1 MFEWLFD
8 FTTFGIL
15 RLIVYA
21 AVGVLIG
28 VLLRHYLWR
37 AKNQIM
43 YCRERDGRGV
53 EIDVKEEDALSLITN
68 SNPIM
73 RFYKWGRSYE
83 FQKRGRSF
91 TRFFGKEGTG
101 YIWRLMGFSQSKKNP
116 KKIELEFPT
125 LEEAIIHKW
134 GKEKYKDVPENLQEK
149 LRDNKMLVTVGLE
162 PGITPKGYV
171 PITESVIRK
180 KSREDA
186 KELIGRGLRG
196 AIQRDLFE
204 RLAYIGSGAGLALI
218 GMLLMGIIG

>member
-8 FTTFGIL
+8 FSVFGLLRMVLFAAFGI
-15 RLIVYA
+15 
-21 AVGVLIG
+21 LIG
-28 VLLRHYLWR
+28 VLIRHYLWR
-37 AKNQIM
+37 AKNQIL
-43 YCRERDGRGV
+43 YCRERDGRGL
-53 EIDVKEEDALSLITN
+53 ELNVKEEDAESLITN
-68 SNPIM
+68 TDPIM
-73 RFYKWGRSYE
+73 RFFKWGRSYTFE
-83 FQKRGRSF
+83 KRGRTF

-101 YIWRLMGFSQSKKNP
+101 YIWRLMGFSNTKKNP
-116 KKIELEFPT
+116 KEIEIPFDT
-125 LEEAIIHKW
+125 LEDAVKSKW
-134 GKEKYKDVPENLQEK
+134 GKKYDDVPEPLQK
-149 LRDNKMLVTVGLE
+149 MLQDNKLLVTVGLE

-218 GMLLMGIIG
+218 GMLLMGVIG